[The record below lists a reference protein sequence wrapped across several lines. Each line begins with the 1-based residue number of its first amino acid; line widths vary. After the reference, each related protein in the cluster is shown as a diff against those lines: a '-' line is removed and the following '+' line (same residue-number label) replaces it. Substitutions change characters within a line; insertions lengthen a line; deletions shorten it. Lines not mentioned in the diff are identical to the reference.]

1 MKMKMTRLACVLF
14 LMAAASC
21 GKKTT
26 SDPAEEGKQAITKE
40 TTVKSTET
48 EPTKSSEPATAIPEP
63 TATVKVSD
71 KDELDVWVVGE
82 GTPVVLV
89 HGALFYYLLRP
100 LAEELAKTGDYKVIW
115 YNRRGYRGEPT
126 EPSEV
131 SDQARDIVKILDELE
146 ISKAHVLGH
155 SAGGHYVL
163 ELALQAP
170 DRLLSAAMLD
180 FTFSSPKTEP
190 GAMIFKMAGPAIEKA
205 QAGDFEGAAAAMLV
219 PMGISKELIER
230 ELPGSWSAMA
240 KDAQTWF
247 TMDIPALG
255 EWLPTPAKVKAI
267 DVPLAFLSV
276 GKAGPM
282 HMTGQLLKKW
292 RPNLTMLESSATDH
306 FFPITA
312 TAEGVA
318 VIDNWIKS
326 QGTAN

>member
-1 MKMKMTRLACVLF
+1 M
-14 LMAAASC
+14 
-21 GKKTT
+21 
-26 SDPAEEGKQAITKE
+26 
-40 TTVKSTET
+40 
-48 EPTKSSEPATAIPEP
+48 
-63 TATVKVSD
+63 
-71 KDELDVWVVGE
+71 
-82 GTPVVLV
+82 
-89 HGALFYYLLRP
+89 
-100 LAEELAKTGDYKVIW
+100 
-115 YNRRGYRGEPT
+115 
-126 EPSEV
+126 
-131 SDQARDIVKILDELE
+131 
-146 ISKAHVLGH
+146 
-155 SAGGHYVL
+155 

-190 GAMIFKMAGPAIEKA
+190 GTMIFKMAGPAIEKA

-219 PMGISKELIER
+219 PMGINKELIER

-255 EWLPTPAKVKAI
+255 KWLPTPAKVEAI

-276 GKAGPM
+276 GKGGPM

-292 RPNLTMLESSATDH
+292 RPNLTMLDSSATDH

-318 VIDNWIKS
+318 VIEEPRHSN
-326 QGTAN
+326 